1 MKGGLLGGGCWMSL
15 QGERFWSRGG
25 KAKKEDPA
33 KGGVK
38 EEKGEG
44 DGRGEEGRGDDGGEE
59 DNDRVGSDLEKWS
72 AFSRFPCFFPSTFNF
87 VKTKDFFIKTLLS
100 VEIRLRSL
108 SLASPQ
114 LHTNKPMPPR
124 RHTFDFSFLPPC
136 FPLSLGAKDRFY
148 LLELEDE
155 LST

>member
-1 MKGGLLGGGCWMSL
+1 MVCLFTLPL
-15 QGERFWSRGG
+15 F
-25 KAKKEDPA
+25 
-33 KGGVK
+33 
-38 EEKGEG
+38 
-44 DGRGEEGRGDDGGEE
+44 
-59 DNDRVGSDLEKWS
+59 
-72 AFSRFPCFFPSTFNF
+72 FSFNF
-87 VKTKDFFIKTLLS
+87 QFVNTKDFFIKTLLS

-114 LHTNKPMPPR
+114 LHTTNPLRSMPPR

-136 FPLSLGAKDRFY
+136 FPLSLGAKDLFY